1 VLERDCRELIELKL
15 EKFRRKLDRIEP
27 SYQGDMDYEDLL
39 EETVEDLLHLV
50 VRVAGEGVGNA

>member
-1 VLERDCRELIELKL
+1 MLERDCRELIELKL

-39 EETVEDLLHLV
+39 DETVEDLLKLV
-50 VRVAGEGVGNA
+50 LRVAAESITN

>member
-50 VRVAGEGVGNA
+50 VRVAAESITN